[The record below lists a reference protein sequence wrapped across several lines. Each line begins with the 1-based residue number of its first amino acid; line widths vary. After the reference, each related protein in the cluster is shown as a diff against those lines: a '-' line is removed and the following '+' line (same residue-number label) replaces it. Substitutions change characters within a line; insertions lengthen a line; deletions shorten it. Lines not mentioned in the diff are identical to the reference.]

1 MIIRSGHNIEPGV
14 IEDALM
20 RHPDVQFANYGMGWF
35 LASYKGHY
43 RVEHGGNI
51 DGFSASTC
59 FFPSDSLGIVVLVN
73 QNGSTVP
80 AIVRNLIADR
90 MLGTS
95 QTDWSKELLT
105 ESEKNKKEAQEA
117 KAKASSSR
125 KTGTK
130 PSHYLEEFE
139 GKYSHPGYGTM
150 NLFVKKDSLFAKTPH
165 MTFWLKHFHYD
176 IFQPFELGEKG
187 IDTTANK
194 ELRFSFH
201 TALLGEI
208 QGVSIN
214 GMEPS
219 LSKPLEFS
227 RQPGV
232 KEISPEELKKYEG
245 EYVLGGMTAKV
256 FIKGGK
262 TLFMFVPGQP
272 EYELIYL
279 GKDKF
284 AVKVL
289 SGYMAQFEGDS
300 RITAMNFIQPNG
312 TFKALRK

>member
-1 MIIRSGHNIEPGV
+1 
-14 IEDALM
+14 
-20 RHPDVQFANYGMGWF
+20 
-35 LASYKGHY
+35 
-43 RVEHGGNI
+43 
-51 DGFSASTC
+51 
-59 FFPSDSLGIVVLVN
+59 
-73 QNGSTVP
+73 
-80 AIVRNLIADR
+80 
-90 MLGTS
+90 
-95 QTDWSKELLT
+95 
-105 ESEKNKKEAQEA
+105 
-117 KAKASSSR
+117 
-125 KTGTK
+125 
-130 PSHYLEEFE
+130 
-139 GKYSHPGYGTM
+139 
-150 NLFVKKDSLFAKTPH
+150 

-176 IFQPFELGEKG
+176 IFQPFELGKKG
-187 IDTTANK
+187 IDTTANS

-245 EYVLGGMTAKV
+245 EYVLGGMMAKV

-289 SGYMAQFEGDS
+289 SGYMAQFEGDN